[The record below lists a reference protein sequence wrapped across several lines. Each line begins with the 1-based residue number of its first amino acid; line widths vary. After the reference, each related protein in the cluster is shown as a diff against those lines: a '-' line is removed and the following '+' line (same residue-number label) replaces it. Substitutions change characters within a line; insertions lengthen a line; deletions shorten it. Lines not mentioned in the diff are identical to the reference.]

1 MLVVDT
7 GWSTA
12 QKIKFSIKD
21 FFSKC
26 AGNPQET
33 EGILNGEVHF
43 FCSDLYQFQ
52 TAVAVINNHNAITV
66 MVSTIGPKPKLNF
79 KTKF

>member
-33 EGILNGEVHF
+33 EGILNGQVHF
-43 FCSDLYQFQ
+43 LWNDLDQFQ
-52 TAVAVINNHNAITV
+52 TAVAVINNHNAITI
-66 MVSTIGPKPKLNF
+66 MVSTTGPKPKLNF